1 MEPLSVQVFPRELD
15 LEGELER
22 VEAVLELDV
31 VKGEG
36 KVGMDDMAYGEFFI

>member
-1 MEPLSVQVFPRELD
+1 MEPLSVQVFPRESD
-15 LEGELER
+15 LER

-36 KVGMDDMAYGEFFI
+36 KVRMDDMAYGEFFI